1 MVMLKEEIVVIS
13 QENID
18 TFSIEIAISILN

>member
-18 TFSIEIAISILN
+18 TLSIEIAISILN